1 MSTRTI
7 VGVRL
12 ATLAAVVG
20 IWLALPGSAFA
31 ATNVWTSAGP
41 SSGSTLCVAIS
52 PAYATDHTVF
62 TGGDFFGL
70 AGIFKSTSSGASW
83 SQAITGLDP
92 GADVHSLVISP
103 AYATDH
109 TVFAATAMGVFRS
122 TSGGAGWSS
131 VDTGFPDYPDFPDGG
146 GLNSFNIVTAA
157 ISPAYATDHTVFMG
171 GSFFG
176 GPGLF
181 KSTSLETSWTDAGS
195 LIGVVGGLPIEARV
209 RSIAISPDFA
219 TDHTV
224 FVGTEAG
231 VYKSTSGGATWSAVA
246 TGLPDFPDFPYGGG
260 LGSYNI
266 AAVAISPSYAVDHTV
281 FMGGSFFGGP
291 GLFKSTNGGASWID
305 AGSLIGV
312 VGGLPIEAR
321 VRSIA
326 ISPDFA
332 TDHTVFVGTEA
343 GVFKSTSGGESWNPV
358 NTGLTDFPIFS
369 VAVSP
374 DFANDHTIFAAHDAV
389 YSCSLETTPPVTTPT
404 ESVER
409 YYSESVTISVTATD
423 NPGGSGVAG
432 IFYTLN
438 GGSRQESSTVSVST
452 AGTYV
457 LKYWSVDEAGN
468 PEEPHTVTFTIVASP
483 NANGTPSAPS
493 CPSLASTGKSFTT
506 FGYVIHHPAGQ
517 SPVKLYFYRYTSGK
531 WVYYKWTYAMVSDFL
546 TFSKYSDSTSVPYS
560 GRWRV
565 RAKHVVGSTTHTSAY
580 TYFTV
585 ITTPPSNGTPSTPS
599 APSTVTH
606 GVAFTTYGYIVRHT
620 SGTYP
625 VTLQFYRYQSGHW
638 VLRKSITA
646 AASNYL
652 TFSKY
657 SRSTSVPYTGKWRV
671 RARHK
676 VGSKYLY
683 SGYRTFTAS

>member
-1 MSTRTI
+1 MSRRTI

-31 ATNVWTSAGP
+31 ATNVWTSSGP
-41 SSGSTLCVAIS
+41 SSGSTLCVAVSPDYATDHTVFTGGSFFGAAGIFKSTSGGESWSPVITGLPPEAEVHSLAVSPAYATDHTLFAATAWGAYASTSGGASWSEADTGFPDYPTEAGLAPFDMRAVAIS

-62 TGGDFFGL
+62 VGGTTWGA
-70 AGIFKSTSSGASW
+70 AGIFKSTSVETSW
-83 SQAITGLDP
+83 TAVVTGLP
-92 GADVHSLVISP
+92 PEAEVHALAVSP

-109 TVFAATAMGVFRS
+109 TLFAATA
-122 TSGGAGWSS
+122 W
-131 VDTGFPDYPDFPDGG
+131 
-146 GLNSFNIVTAA
+146 
-157 ISPAYATDHTVFMG
+157 
-171 GSFFG
+171 
-176 GPGLF
+176 
-181 KSTSLETSWTDAGS
+181 
-195 LIGVVGGLPIEARV
+195 
-209 RSIAISPDFA
+209 
-219 TDHTV
+219 
-224 FVGTEAG
+224 G
-231 VYKSTSGGATWSAVA
+231 VYASTSGGATWSAVA
-246 TGLPDFPDFPYGGG
+246 TGLPDFPDFPHGGG

-291 GLFKSTNGGASWID
+291 GLFKSTSGGASWTD
-305 AGSLIGV
+305 AGSHFSV
-312 VGGLPIEAR
+312 VGGLPLEAR

-326 ISPDFA
+326 FSPAFA

-343 GVFKSTSGGESWNPV
+343 GVFKSTNGGETWNPV
-358 NTGLTDFPIFS
+358 NTGLTDLDFPIHC

-374 DFANDHTIFAAHDAV
+374 DFATDHTVFAAGDAV

-409 YYSESVTISVTATD
+409 YYSGSVTISLTATD
-423 NPGGSGVAG
+423 NPSGSGVAG

-438 GGSRQESSTVSVST
+438 GGSRQKSSTVNVST

-457 LKYWSVDEAGN
+457 LKYWSVDAAGN

-560 GRWRV
+560 GKWRV

-585 ITTPPSNGTPSTPS
+585 ITTPSSNGIPSTPSTP
-599 APSTVTH
+599 ATVKH
-606 GVAFTTYGYIVRHT
+606 GVAFTTSGYVVRHT
-620 SGTYP
+620 SGTFP
-625 VTLQFYRYQSGHW
+625 VSLQFYRYQSGHW
-638 VLRKSITA
+638 VLRKTVSA
-646 AASNYL
+646 GVSDFL

-657 SRSTSVPYTGKWRV
+657 SDSTSVPYSGKWRV

-676 VGSKYLY
+676 VGTTYRY
-683 SGYRTFTAS
+683 SGYRNFSAS